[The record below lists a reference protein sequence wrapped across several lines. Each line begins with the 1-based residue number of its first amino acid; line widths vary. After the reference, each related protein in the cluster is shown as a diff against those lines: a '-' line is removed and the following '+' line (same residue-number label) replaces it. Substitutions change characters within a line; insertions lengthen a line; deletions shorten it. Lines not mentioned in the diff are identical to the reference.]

1 MQCIKLSHH
10 FRRYD
15 YSAEREYLRNQP
27 QTQEVTKLRVD
38 LLYAL
43 AMRDIPYFA
52 SHEKQLKFEET
63 KFNPSQ
69 PRVPAGQ
76 TGGGQWV
83 GDNVGRGNRQLDD
96 NITTGT
102 IRPIK
107 DPSPRNSLLH
117 DAQYAPSLPISGLP
131 GAAGAAVSAAIGI
144 ARAIDLYKELSRLH
158 EKYPSITEDER
169 PIIEFYARQYSP
181 ILGERAFDLAYTR
194 TLNKE
199 ETQQFC
205 PRLGE
210 V

>member
-1 MQCIKLSHH
+1 MQCIKFSHH
-10 FRRYD
+10 SGRYH

-43 AMRDIPYFA
+43 AMRDILYFA
-52 SHEKQLKFEET
+52 ACEKQR

-76 TGGGQWV
+76 TGGGQWA
-83 GDNVGRGNRQLDD
+83 GDNVGRGNGQSDD

-107 DPSPRNSLLH
+107 DPSPSNSLLH

-131 GAAGAAVSAAIGI
+131 GVAGAAVSAAIGI
-144 ARAIDLYKELSRLH
+144 TRAIDLYKE
-158 EKYPSITEDER
+158 YPIR
-169 PIIEFYARQYSP
+169 K
-181 ILGERAFDLAYTR
+181 LMV
-194 TLNKE
+194 N
-199 ETQQFC
+199 
-205 PRLGE
+205 
-210 V
+210 

>member
-1 MQCIKLSHH
+1 LKGLVMQCIKSSHH
-10 FRRYD
+10 SRHYD

-27 QTQEVTKLRVD
+27 QTQDVTKLRVD

-52 SHEKQLKFEET
+52 ACEKQR

-76 TGGGQWV
+76 TGGGQWA
-83 GDNVGRGNRQLDD
+83 GDNVGRGNGQSDD

-107 DPSPRNSLLH
+107 DPSPHNNLLH
-117 DAQYAPSLPISGLP
+117 DAQYAPVVPRLPGSA
-131 GAAGAAVSAAIGI
+131 GAAGAAVYGV
-144 ARAIDLYKELSRLH
+144 ARAIDIYNEWWRAR

-181 ILGERAFDLAYTR
+181 IL
-194 TLNKE
+194 
-199 ETQQFC
+199 
-205 PRLGE
+205 
-210 V
+210 